1 MLDDEIRLASEQYGK
16 EKTDTIYVGGGT
28 PSLIEGSLMWS
39 LLNNLAC
46 RFDLS
51 HLKEWTIEC
60 NPESINEQKLEL
72 YKDVGINRISIGVQ
86 SLFDDNLKAIGRLH
100 DAKTAIEKIKLARR
114 YFDNVS
120 ADLIIGLPFDTNE
133 RIKAEVETL
142 APLVKHL
149 SMYELSVEEGTA
161 LDRMVK
167 QGKISLPDDDKTQ
180 DLFDCAFDCA
190 NACGFERYEVSNFA
204 KDGKISLHNFGYW
217 QREEYLGFGAGA
229 HSFLKK
235 SKINV
240 NTTKDFS
247 GQVRYANFRLLSDYK
262 NAVESANTY
271 DEICR
276 DFCEYLTEKDVNEE
290 EIMLALRTNKGIKEE
305 LLPLVP
311 QNLEKYFERKNGY
324 ASLTREGMAVM
335 NSILVEIL
343 NI

>member
-1 MLDDEIRLASEQYGK
+1 
-16 EKTDTIYVGGGT
+16 
-28 PSLIEGSLMWS
+28 
-39 LLNNLAC
+39 
-46 RFDLS
+46 
-51 HLKEWTIEC
+51 
-60 NPESINEQKLEL
+60 
-72 YKDVGINRISIGVQ
+72 
-86 SLFDDNLKAIGRLH
+86 
-100 DAKTAIEKIKLARR
+100 
-114 YFDNVS
+114 
-120 ADLIIGLPFDTNE
+120 
-133 RIKAEVETL
+133 
-142 APLVKHL
+142 
-149 SMYELSVEEGTA
+149 
-161 LDRMVK
+161 MVK

-229 HSFLKK
+229 HSFLKN
-235 SKINV
+235 SKKNG

-247 GQVRYANFRLLSDYK
+247 GQVRYANFRSLSDYK

>member
-1 MLDDEIRLASEQYGK
+1 M
-16 EKTDTIYVGGGT
+16 
-28 PSLIEGSLMWS
+28 
-39 LLNNLAC
+39 
-46 RFDLS
+46 
-51 HLKEWTIEC
+51 
-60 NPESINEQKLEL
+60 
-72 YKDVGINRISIGVQ
+72 
-86 SLFDDNLKAIGRLH
+86 KAIGRLH

-247 GQVRYANFRLLSDYK
+247 GQVRYANFRSLSDYK

-305 LLPLVP
+305 LLPHVP

-343 NI
+343 DI